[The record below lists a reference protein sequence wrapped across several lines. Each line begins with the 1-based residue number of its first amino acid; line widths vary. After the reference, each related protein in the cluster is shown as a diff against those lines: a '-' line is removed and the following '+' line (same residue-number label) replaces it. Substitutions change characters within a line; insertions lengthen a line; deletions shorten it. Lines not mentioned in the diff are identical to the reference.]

1 MCKHSKLQ
9 ISLSLSLSL
18 SLSPLFHLPCVHL
31 CVRLYPETKRS
42 ETNMSKLDDI
52 LSEVGELIQGAYKL
66 RSTYTN
72 SVQVKDWPFY
82 SEMERQMLKR

>member
-1 MCKHSKLQ
+1 
-9 ISLSLSLSL
+9 
-18 SLSPLFHLPCVHL
+18 
-31 CVRLYPETKRS
+31 
-42 ETNMSKLDDI
+42 MSKLDDI